1 MQTRERPSPS
11 SSSPSDEEFTV
22 STEQGSTQAGMSE
35 SRRHIRP
42 ATLPAHSRA
51 AAAQRL
57 SELPEKSIRGAYYP
71 VPHLRRY
78 PAGWRT
84 KRHIKRK
91 NLRYSALRYLVTD
104 RHSQWA
110 IMPLALGALAV
121 IVVLAGALVG
131 FTAAYSAT
139 QQHFGQQVV
148 TLQDVLPQDN
158 LRMYDSHGTLIYQ
171 MVSDGLQTSVPLSK
185 VSPYMIDAE
194 VATEDQYFWS
204 DPGYDIT
211 GIVRAALDD
220 LTSGHI
226 LSGGSTI
233 TQQLIK
239 KNIVGDRD
247 TIIRKLEEVLLA
259 PEVTRRYTKQQI
271 MEMYLNTTFYGE
283 NSYGVEAAAFT
294 YFDLKDTPT
303 QTAAQ
308 QLDIAQAAMLAGIPS
323 APVGR
328 DPFLHWDAAVQRVQ
342 QVLKGMYIQGYITY
356 QQRQQAM
363 AEILRPGFLHRGVVH
378 NNPLALHFV
387 NYALNEL
394 AKDLHVKVGDLARA
408 GLIVSTT
415 LDLPLEKQVLQI
427 ARRQIAKMAAIHHM
441 SDAAEVM
448 IDYHNGD
455 IRVLMGN
462 IDPTNPQ
469 YGDFDVAS
477 QGYRQPGSAFKPFV
491 YATAFE
497 QGISPGTPVLDGPL
511 TIQMCCGL
519 PPYTPTNY
527 DDSYH
532 GLITYRYALAN
543 SFNIPAVKLLMQ
555 VGVDKSLNTALK
567 MGITSYVGVPNY
579 TMVLGSLGV
588 HLLDMTSAYGVFAN
602 GGVRVQPHAIDTV
615 TNTQGRVIFHFQ
627 PQGQRV
633 ISKQVAYMITSVLS
647 DNNARS
653 FEFGKCSELL
663 LFSNTQQQCYAGNPG
678 TIRPSA
684 VKTGTS
690 NNFADNWTIGYTTD
704 LVGGVWVGNND
715 NSPMVNVIGV
725 DGAGPIWHDMM
736 LLAEKGR
743 PVGNF
748 VNPGGLETKTVH
760 YPGITTTDLY
770 LKSKS

>member
-1 MQTRERPSPS
+1 MQIRQGSLPS
-11 SSSPSDEEFTV
+11 SSDAE
-22 STEQGSTQAGMSE
+22 AA
-35 SRRHIRP
+35 SRPQPPGEKKHRPIKP
-42 ATLPAHSRA
+42 ATLPAHSCA

-57 SELPEKSIRGAYYP
+57 SELPEQPLRGTYYP
-71 VPHLRRY
+71 VPHLRPY
-78 PAGWRT
+78 PTGWRT

-91 NLRYSALRYLVTD
+91 HLRSRALGYLTSE

-110 IMPLALGALAV
+110 LLFMSFGALTV
-121 IVVLAGALVG
+121 IVILSGVLVG

-139 QQHFGQQVV
+139 QKHFGQQVV
-148 TLQDVLPQDN
+148 TLHDILPQDS
-158 LRMYDSHGTLIYQ
+158 LKMYDEHGTMIYQ
-171 MVSDGLQTSVPLSK
+171 MTSGGLQTSMPLSK
-185 VSPYMIDAE
+185 ISPSMIDAE

-204 DPGYDIT
+204 DPGYDVT
-211 GIVRAALDD
+211 GVVRAALQD
-220 LTSGHI
+220 LTSGRI

-239 KNIVGDRD
+239 QNIVGDRD

-259 PEVTRRYTKQQI
+259 PQVTRHYTKQQI
-271 MEMYLNTTFYGE
+271 MDMYLNTTFYGE

-303 QTAAQ
+303 KTAAQ

-323 APVGR
+323 APYGR
-328 DPFLHWDAAVQRVQ
+328 DPFAHWQAALQRVQ
-342 QVLKGMYIQGYITY
+342 EVLRNMYLQGYITY
-356 QQRQQAM
+356 QQRQEAI
-363 AEILRPGFLHRGVVH
+363 AEVQRPGFLHRGIVH
-378 NNPLALHFV
+378 NNPLAIHFV
-387 NYALNEL
+387 NYALKEL
-394 AKDLHVKVGDLARA
+394 ANDLHVKVSDLARA

-415 LDLPLEKQVLQI
+415 LDLPLEQKVLKIAQQQI
-427 ARRQIAKMAAIHHM
+427 AHMEAVHHM

-448 IDYHNGD
+448 INPHNGAL
-455 IRVLMGN
+455 RVLLGN
-462 IDPTNPQ
+462 INPTNPQ
-469 YGDFDVAS
+469 DGDFDVAAE
-477 QGYRQPGSAFKPFV
+477 GYRQPGSSFKPFV

-497 QGISPGTPVLDGPL
+497 QGVSPGMPVLDGPL

-527 DDSYH
+527 DLRYH
-532 GLITYRYALAN
+532 GLISYRYALAN

-555 VGVDKSLNTALK
+555 VGVQKSLQTALQ

-602 GGVRVQPHAIDTV
+602 GGVRVPPHAIDTV
-615 TNTQGRVIFHFQ
+615 TNTQGRVIYRYQ
-627 PQGQRV
+627 AQGKRV
-633 ISKQVAYMITSVLS
+633 ISKQVAYMMTNVLS
-647 DNNARS
+647 DNHARS
-653 FEFGKCSELL
+653 YEFGTCSWLL
-663 LFSNTQQQCYAGNPG
+663 LFSTTQQQCYAGDSG

-690 NNFADNWTIGYTTD
+690 NNFDDNWTIGYTTD

-736 LLAEKGR
+736 LLAEQGKPIR
-743 PVGNF
+743 NF
-748 VNPGGLETKTVH
+748 VEPGGLVTKTIH
-760 YPGITTTDLY
+760 YQGITTTDLY
-770 LKSKS
+770 LKP

>member
-1 MQTRERPSPS
+1 MQTRQRPSPS
-11 SSSPSDEEFTV
+11 SSDPEAAASMQATAEEK
-22 STEQGSTQAGMSE
+22 
-35 SRRHIRP
+35 RRPLKP

-57 SELPEKSIRGAYYP
+57 SALPEKSIRGAYYA

-78 PAGWRT
+78 PVGWRT

-91 NLRYSALRYLVTD
+91 NLRYSTMSYLISE

-110 IMPLALGALAV
+110 ILPLAFGALVV
-121 IVVLAGALVG
+121 IVVLSSALVG

-139 QQHFGQQVV
+139 QKRFGQQVV
-148 TLQDVLPQDN
+148 TLQDILPQDS
-158 LRMYDSHGTLIYQ
+158 LKMYDEHGTLVYQ
-171 MVSDGLQTSVPLSK
+171 MTNNGLQTSEPLSK
-185 VSPYMIDAE
+185 ISPYMVDAE

-204 DPGYDIT
+204 DPGYDVT
-211 GIVRAALDD
+211 GIVRAALQD
-220 LTSGHI
+220 LTSGRI

-239 KNIVGDRD
+239 QNIVGDRD
-247 TIIRKLEEVLLA
+247 TVIRKLEEVLLA
-259 PEVTRRYTKQQI
+259 PQVTRRYTKQQI
-271 MEMYLNTTFYGE
+271 MDMYLNTTFYGE

-294 YFDLKDTPT
+294 YFDLKDAPKK
-303 QTAAQ
+303 TAAQ

-323 APVGR
+323 APYGR
-328 DPFLHWDAAVQRVQ
+328 DPFVHWQAALQRVQ
-342 QVLKGMYIQGYITY
+342 EVLRDMYLQGYITY
-356 QQRQQAM
+356 RQRQQAL
-363 AEILRPGFLHRGVVH
+363 AEILRPGFLHRGIVH
-378 NNPLALHFV
+378 NIPLALHFV
-387 NYALNEL
+387 NYALNRL
-394 AKDLHVKVGDLARA
+394 AKDLHVKVSNLARA
-408 GLIVSTT
+408 GLIVHTT
-415 LDLPLEKQVLQI
+415 LNLPLEEKVLKIAQQQI
-427 ARRQIAKMAAIHHM
+427 AHMAAAHHM

-448 IDYHNGD
+448 MNPHNGA
-455 IRVLMGN
+455 IRVLLGN

-469 YGDFDVAS
+469 YGSFDVAS
-477 QGYRQPGSAFKPFV
+477 EGYRQPGSSFKPFV

-497 QGISPGTPVLDGPL
+497 QGVSPGTPVLDGPL

-527 DDSYH
+527 DMRYH
-532 GLITYRYALAN
+532 GLISYRYALAN

-555 VGVDKSLNTALK
+555 TGVQQSLHTAEQ
-567 MGITSYVGVPNY
+567 MGVTSYVGVPNY

-602 GGVRVQPHAIDTV
+602 GGVRVPPHAINTV
-615 TNTQGRVIFHFQ
+615 TTTQGRLIYHSQ
-627 PQGQRV
+627 AQGKRV
-633 ISKQVAYMITSVLS
+633 ISKQVAYMMTSVLS
-647 DNNARS
+647 DNTARS
-653 FEFGKCSELL
+653 YEFGKCSWLL
-663 LFSNTQQQCYAGNPG
+663 LFSSTQQQCYAGHPG
-678 TIRPSA
+678 TIRPAA

-690 NNFADNWTIGYTTD
+690 NNFDDNWTIGYTTD

-736 LLAEKGR
+736 LLAEQGKPIR
-743 PVGNF
+743 NF
-748 VNPGGLETKTVH
+748 VEPGGLVTKTVH

-770 LKSKS
+770 LA

>member
-1 MQTRERPSPS
+1 MQTRQRPSPS
-11 SSSPSDEEFTV
+11 SSDAEITASA
-22 STEQGSTQAGMSE
+22 EQGSIQAGMVE
-35 SRRHIRP
+35 NRRQIRP

-57 SELPEKSIRGAYYP
+57 NELPDKTIRGVYYP

-91 NLRYSALRYLVTD
+91 NLRYSELRYLITD

-121 IVVLAGALVG
+121 IVVLASALIG
-131 FTAAYSAT
+131 LTAAYSAT

-148 TLQDVLPQDN
+148 TLQDILPQDS
-158 LRMYDSHGTLIYQ
+158 LKMYDEHGTLIYQ
-171 MVSDGLQTSVPLSK
+171 MTNNGLQTSVPLSK
-185 VSPYMIDAE
+185 ISPYMVDAE

-211 GIVRAALDD
+211 GVVRAALQD
-220 LTSGHI
+220 LMSGHI

-239 KNIVGDRD
+239 QNIVGNRD
-247 TIIRKLEEVLLA
+247 TVIRKLQEILLA

-271 MEMYLNTTFYGE
+271 MDMYLNTTFYGE

-328 DPFLHWDAAVQRVQ
+328 DPFLHWQASVQRVQ
-342 QVLKGMYIQGYITY
+342 EVLKDMYIQGYITY
-356 QQRQQAM
+356 QQRQEAI
-363 AEILRPGFLHRGVVH
+363 AEVQRPDFLHRGIIH
-378 NNPLALHFV
+378 NNPLAIHFV

-394 AKDLHVKVGDLARA
+394 ARDLHVKIEDLARA

-415 LDLPLEKQVLQI
+415 LDLPLQQQVLQI
-427 ARRQIAKMAAIHHM
+427 ARQQIAANAAIHHM

-448 IDYHNGD
+448 INFHNGD
-455 IRVLMGN
+455 IRVLLGN

-477 QGYRQPGSAFKPFV
+477 EGYRQPGSAFKPFV

-497 QGISPGTPVLDGPL
+497 QGVSPGMPVLDGPL

-519 PPYTPTNY
+519 PSYTPTNY
-527 DDSYH
+527 DMRYH

-555 VGVDKSLNTALK
+555 TGVQPSLNTALK

-602 GGVRVQPHAIDTV
+602 GGVRIPPHAIDTV
-615 TNTQGRVIFHFQ
+615 TNTQGRVIYHFQ
-627 PQGQRV
+627 AQGQRI
-633 ISKQVAYMITSVLS
+633 ISKQVAYMMTNVLS
-647 DNNARS
+647 DNNARTY
-653 FEFGKCSELL
+653 EFGKCSVLL

-678 TIRPSA
+678 MIRPSA

-715 NSPMVNVIGV
+715 NSPMINVIGV
-725 DGAGPIWHDMM
+725 DGAGPIWHNMM
-736 LLAEKGR
+736 LLAEKGY
-743 PVGNF
+743 PVRNF
-748 VNPGGLETKTVH
+748 VNPGGVVTKTVS
-760 YPGITTTDLY
+760 YPGLTTTDLY
-770 LKSKS
+770 LK